1 MIDMNINHMNVK
13 AECSG
18 AASTIGA
25 KSIAGIAS
33 LVKIL
38 ASATDLSIEAAFLF
52 AMQSVSEGLKRF
64 DESNL

>member
-1 MIDMNINHMNVK
+1 MIDMNIDHMHIK

-18 AASTIGA
+18 EASTIGA
-25 KSIAGIAS
+25 ESIAGIAS

-52 AMQSVSEGLKRF
+52 AMQSVSEGLKHF

>member
-1 MIDMNINHMNVK
+1 MIDMNINHMRVEAK
-13 AECSG
+13 CSG
-18 AASTIGA
+18 EASTIGVE
-25 KSIAGIAS
+25 SIAGIAS

-52 AMQSVSEGLKRF
+52 AMQEVSEGLRHF